1 MTEVLFT
8 TDKTITMK
16 GGMLLD
22 GVGQPVL
29 DRKKRRKGGDI
40 DWGSVLDKVKGGLE
54 NIGKPFEATAGVNPV
69 SAGYSLGK
77 EVLGPAL
84 VPDDFTFKKAF
95 GGGIK
100 KRPYVSK
107 DVVL

>member
-54 NIGKPFEATAGVNPV
+54 SIGKPFEATAGVNPV
-69 SAGYSLGK
+69 SAGYSLGHD
-77 EVLGPAL
+77 VIG
-84 VPDDFTFKKAF
+84 PDDFTFKKAF